1 MTANIF
7 TRRGLYFE
15 EFEDGQLFITAART
29 ITEADIVS
37 FAGLSGDYT
46 TLHTDAEYSKTTP
59 FGERVAH
66 GLLILAIASGLAARL
81 GILEGTV
88 IAFRE
93 VENWKFIKPVK
104 IGDTVHAEMTVAS
117 TKALPRIGGGAV
129 SMAMEIKNQ
138 DEDVVMKGTWNMLMT
153 SKP

>member
-1 MTANIF
+1 M
-7 TRRGLYFE
+7 
-15 EFEDGQLFITAART
+15 
-29 ITEADIVS
+29 
-37 FAGLSGDYT
+37 
-46 TLHTDAEYSKTTP
+46 
-59 FGERVAH
+59 
-66 GLLILAIASGLAARL
+66 AARL

-138 DEDVVMKGTWNMLMT
+138 DEDVVMKGTWNMLMA